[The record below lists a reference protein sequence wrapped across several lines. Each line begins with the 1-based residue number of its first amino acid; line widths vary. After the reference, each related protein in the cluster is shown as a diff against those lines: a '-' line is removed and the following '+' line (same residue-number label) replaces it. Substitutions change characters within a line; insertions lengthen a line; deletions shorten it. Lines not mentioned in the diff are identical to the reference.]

1 VVDEAQWAETLADG
15 MVTADA
21 DGTVRIV
28 NAAAAQLLGLA
39 PHDAVGRAIAD
50 VLALDDLRG
59 NTWAGCMRP
68 YDGLATR
75 TQLVERAWYRA
86 DGTQLLVTG
95 RLVRER
101 PGGRVV
107 RVVVS
112 LRSGRARERVDRDRS
127 DLLATAA
134 HELRSPLTGIKGFT
148 ATLLSRWDRFS
159 DDQRR
164 FMLQTVDADADRLA
178 RLISELL
185 DTARIDAGRLAL
197 RREPVHLVTVAERI
211 AAGVGASGGR
221 RTEVLVTGN
230 VPVIWADGDKV
241 ARVLTNLVDNAQRH
255 GRGTVRLSL
264 TTESGADG
272 TPGVCILV
280 EDEGDG
286 VPADIRDR
294 VFVRFWRRGPH
305 DGSGLGLYIVCGLV
319 EAHDG
324 EVTMLDRPTG
334 GARVRIWLP
343 VAEPETLAADR
354 PRR

>member
-1 VVDEAQWAETLADG
+1 VS
-15 MVTADA
+15 
-21 DGTVRIV
+21 
-28 NAAAAQLLGLA
+28 
-39 PHDAVGRAIAD
+39 
-50 VLALDDLRG
+50 
-59 NTWAGCMRP
+59 
-68 YDGLATR
+68 
-75 TQLVERAWYRA
+75 
-86 DGTQLLVTG
+86 
-95 RLVRER
+95 
-101 PGGRVV
+101 
-107 RVVVS
+107 VVVS
-112 LRSGRARERVDRDRS
+112 LRSGRARERVDREHS

-197 RREPVHLVTVAERI
+197 RREPVNVVTVANRI
-211 AAGVGASGGR
+211 TNGVGASGGR
-221 RTEVLVTGN
+221 RTEVLVSGE

-255 GRGTVRLSL
+255 GRGTVRLTVTAEASA
-264 TTESGADG
+264 GDRPDDRPDDRPADR
-272 TPGVCILV
+272 PADRPDHRPADRSGVCILV
-280 EDEGDG
+280 EDEGEG

-319 EAHDG
+319 EAHGG

>member
-1 VVDEAQWAETLADG
+1 MGETQWAETLADG
-15 MVTADA
+15 VVTADA
-21 DGTVRIV
+21 DGTVQIV
-28 NAAAAQLLGLA
+28 NTAAARLLGLRA
-39 PHDAVGRAIAD
+39 AEAVGQRLAD

-59 NTWAGCMRP
+59 NTWWRCMRP

-86 DGTQLLVTG
+86 DGSQLLVTG
-95 RLVRER
+95 RLARER
-101 PGGRVV
+101 PAGRVV
-107 RVVVS
+107 GVVIS
-112 LRSGRARERVDRDRS
+112 LRSGRARERADRERS

-159 DDQRR
+159 DEQRR
-164 FMLQTVDADADRLA
+164 FLLQTVDADADRLA

-197 RREPVHLVTVAERI
+197 RREPVDVATLAEGI
-211 AAGVGASGGR
+211 AAGVGVAGGR
-221 RTEVLVTGN
+221 RTDVQVSGEVPL
-230 VPVIWADGDKV
+230 IWADGDKV
-241 ARVLTNLVDNAQRH
+241 ARVLSNLVDNAQRH
-255 GRGTVRLSL
+255 GRGTVRLSIAA
-264 TTESGADG
+264 EAGAGD

-286 VPADIRDR
+286 VPAEIRDR

-319 EAHDG
+319 EAHGG